1 MNILMVSLGCDKN
14 LCDSETMMGILSA
27 NDYNLTNEEDEAD
40 AVIINTCSFIKDA
53 MEESINTILE
63 MAKLKENRLKYIIVA
78 GCLAERY
85 KNEIF
90 DEIPE
95 IDACVGTTSFDR
107 IVEVI
112 KKLEEV
118 NDKVDVEV
126 GMCKSAG
133 VKTGTDAKTDTGE
146 KTTTSTETDSDTE
159 IESGLDSAIKLVKSN
174 KVVAYDSIDR
184 LATSKYHKAITSGTF
199 MGYLK
204 IAEGC
209 DKRCTYCA
217 IPLMRGRYRSVPM
230 EKLLDEASYMA
241 ENGIKELV
249 LVAQETTCYGKDIYG
264 KKCLHE
270 LIHKL
275 AGIEGIEWIRVMYC
289 YPEEIY
295 DELIEA
301 FKDEPKLVHYID
313 MPLQHSEDNI
323 LRRMGRRTDRKSVI
337 EVIEKLRKAVPDIAI
352 RTSLIAGFPGETEE
366 EHQSLLE
373 FLDEMEL
380 DRVGVFTYSREEGT
394 PAAGFDNQIDEKTAE
409 KWRDEIMELCQ
420 EISLDKNELMIGNTY
435 KVIIEGYS
443 PDDDVYVGRTYKDAP
458 GVDGLVFVNCDYE
471 LMSGDIVD
479 VIITEAGPYDLIG
492 EVKEN

>member
-27 NDYNLTNEEDEAD
+27 NNYNLTNEEDEAD

-95 IDACVGTTSFDR
+95 IDACIGTTSFDR

-118 NDKVDVEV
+118 KDNDN
-126 GMCKSAG
+126 
-133 VKTGTDAKTDTGE
+133 
-146 KTTTSTETDSDTE
+146 
-159 IESGLDSAIKLVKSN
+159 IESGSETGEDSEVKLIKSN